1 MRFLFLLDMFCE
13 YYTTFTYTIQ
23 LIGKEY
29 FMATAKKLPSG
40 TYRCLIFDRMEDGK
54 RKYKSF
60 TAPTKKE
67 AEYKAAQYM
76 IEKDEKKN
84 CRKNDNSFKDELE
97 KYIVAKE
104 AVLSPSTIRG
114 YRNIQRMLQQKYKDF
129 CSIRLSAMSQE
140 DVQDVI
146 SSLSRTKSPKTVRNY
161 HGLISSVIGPN
172 LALNTTMPQKVQPEL
187 YIPSDSEIQAL
198 VNAVR
203 NTELEIPVLLGA
215 FCMMRRGEICGLS
228 MDDIK
233 GNTIHV
239 HHSLVLGTDKEWHLK
254 APKTETS
261 DRYIEAPDFVIDRIK
276 KTGHI
281 TSLNPHSITIM
292 FQRVLDKNN
301 INHFRFH
308 DLRHYSASIRH
319 ALGIPDAYIM
329 ADGGWRSDKV
339 LKSVYR
345 HAMDDRKK
353 EMSDKANSHF
363 AQLCNTKCNTK

>member
-1 MRFLFLLDMFCE
+1 
-13 YYTTFTYTIQ
+13 
-23 LIGKEY
+23 
-29 FMATAKKLPSG
+29 MATAKKLKSG
-40 TYRCLIFDRMEDGK
+40 SWRCLVYDCMEDRK

-67 AEYKAAQYM
+67 AEHKATQYLM
-76 IEKDEKKN
+76 EKDEKKKVKSN
-84 CRKNDNSFKDELE
+84 ENLFREELE
-97 KYIVAKE
+97 KYIIAKE

-114 YRNIQRMLQQKYKDF
+114 YRNIQKMLSEKYSAF
-129 CSIRLSAMSQE
+129 CSMKLSRISQD
-140 DVQDVI
+140 DVQAVI
-146 SSLSRTKSPKTVRNY
+146 SDLSKTKSPKTVRNY

-172 LALNTTMPQKVQPEL
+172 LVLNTTMPQKVQPDL
-187 YIPSDSEIQAL
+187 YVPSDGEIQAL

-203 NTELEIPVLLGA
+203 DTELEIPVLLGA

-228 MDDIK
+228 MDDIR

-239 HHSLVLGTDKEWHLK
+239 HHSLVLGTDKKWHLK

-261 DRYIEAPDFVIDRIK
+261 DRYIEAPGFVTDRIREL
-276 KTGHI
+276 GYI
-281 TSLNPHSITIM
+281 TNLNPHSITIM
-292 FQRVLDKNN
+292 FQRVLERNN
-301 INHFRFH
+301 IIHFRFH

-345 HAMDDRKK
+345 HAMNDRKK

-363 AQLCNTKCNTK
+363 SELCNMKCNTK

>member
-1 MRFLFLLDMFCE
+1 
-13 YYTTFTYTIQ
+13 
-23 LIGKEY
+23 
-29 FMATAKKLPSG
+29 MATAKKLPSG
-40 TYRCLIFDRMEDGK
+40 AYRCLIFDQIEDGK

-67 AEYKAAQYM
+67 AEYLATQYIM
-76 IEKDEKKN
+76 EKEERNRIPKN
-84 CRKNDNSFKDELE
+84 KGIFSDELE
-97 KYIVAKE
+97 KYIVTKE

-114 YRNIQRMLQQKYKDF
+114 YRNIQKMLKEKYTKF
-129 CSIRLSAMSQE
+129 CNLKISDITQE
-140 DVQDVI
+140 DVQTVV
-146 SSLSRTKSPKTVRNY
+146 SSLSKTKSPKTVRNY
-161 HGLISSVIGPN
+161 HGLISSVLGSN
-172 LALNTTMPQKVQPEL
+172 LVLNTTMPQKVQPDL

-203 NTELEIPVLLGA
+203 DTELEIPVLLGA

-239 HHSLVLGTDKEWHLK
+239 HHSLVLGTDKKWHLK
-254 APKTETS
+254 APNTEKS
-261 DRYIEAPDFVIDRIK
+261 DRYIEAPEFVTDRIREV
-276 KTGHI
+276 GHI
-281 TSLNPHSITIM
+281 TTLNPHSITIM
-292 FQRVLDKNN
+292 FQRVLDRNS

-345 HAMDDRKK
+345 HAMNDRKK
-353 EMSDKANSHF
+353 EMSNIANSHF
-363 AQLCNTKCNTK
+363 QELCNTKCNTK

>member
-1 MRFLFLLDMFCE
+1 
-13 YYTTFTYTIQ
+13 
-23 LIGKEY
+23 
-29 FMATAKKLPSG
+29 MATAKKLPSG
-40 TYRCLIFDRMEDGK
+40 SYRCLIFDKIENGK

-67 AEYKAAQYM
+67 AEYLATQYIM
-76 IEKDEKKN
+76 EKEEKSRSPQN
-84 CRKNDNSFKDELE
+84 NNLFNDELE
-97 KYIVAKE
+97 KYIVTKE

-114 YRNIQRMLQQKYKDF
+114 YRNIQKMLKEKYPKFYNMIISD
-129 CSIRLSAMSQE
+129 ISQE
-140 DVQDVI
+140 DVQALI
-146 SSLSRTKSPKTVRNY
+146 SDLSKSKSPKTVRNY
-161 HGLISSVIGPN
+161 HGLISSVIGSN
-172 LALNTTMPQKVQPEL
+172 LVLNTTMPQKVHPDL

-198 VNAVR
+198 VQAVR
-203 NTELEIPVLLGA
+203 DTELEIPVLLGA

-228 MDDIK
+228 INDIN

-239 HHSLVLGTDKEWHLK
+239 HHSLVLGSDKEWHLK

-261 DRYIEAPDFVIDRIK
+261 DRYIEAPSFVIDRIREV
-276 KTGHI
+276 GHI

-292 FQRVLDKNN
+292 FQRVLVRNN

-345 HAMDDRKK
+345 HAMSDRRK
-353 EMSDKANSHF
+353 EMSDRINSHF
-363 AQLCNTKCNTK
+363 GELCNTKCNTK